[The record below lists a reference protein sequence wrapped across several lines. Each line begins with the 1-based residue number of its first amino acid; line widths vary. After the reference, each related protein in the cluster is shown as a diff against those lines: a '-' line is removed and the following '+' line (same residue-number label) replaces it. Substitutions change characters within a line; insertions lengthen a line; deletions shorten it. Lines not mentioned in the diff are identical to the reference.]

1 MPSTPGPTAV
11 TRPARPADLPH
22 LLRWERDY
30 IRTVEPAA
38 EAAWTE
44 AIDRNLA
51 MWVECLDRTLI
62 LEAGGEP
69 GGSMMWMPTH
79 AADSTGGTSG
89 TDGTATLIGIHV
101 VPALRRRG
109 FGRLLL
115 DAFAEQA
122 RAAGHATL
130 ALGVHRA
137 NPALRLYEDA
147 GYRHTGE
154 DGDYLLMERPATP

>member
-38 EAAWTE
+38 EAAWTG

-51 MWVECLDRTLI
+51 LWVLCLDRTLI
-62 LEAGGEP
+62 LEAEGGP
-69 GGSMMWMPTH
+69 GGSMMWMPT
-79 AADSTGGTSG
+79 DG
-89 TDGTATLIGIHV
+89 TDGTATLVGIHV

-115 DAFAEQA
+115 DAFAAQA
-122 RAAGHATL
+122 RAAGRTTL

-137 NPALRLYEDA
+137 NPARRLYEDA

-154 DGDYLLMERPATP
+154 HGDHLLMERPATP

>member
-1 MPSTPGPTAV
+1 MPSAPGPTAV

-38 EAAWTE
+38 EAAWTG

-51 MWVECLDRTLI
+51 LWVEYLDRTLV
-62 LEAGGEP
+62 LEADGEP
-69 GGSMMWMPTH
+69 GGSMMWMPTN
-79 AADSTGGTSG
+79 ATDDADDA
-89 TDGTATLIGIHV
+89 DGTATLIGIHV

-115 DAFAEQA
+115 DAFAAQA

-130 ALGVHRA
+130 ALAVHCA
-137 NPALRLYEDA
+137 NPARRLYEDA

-154 DGDYLLMERPATP
+154 DGDHLLMERPATP

>member
-38 EAAWTE
+38 EAAWTG

-51 MWVECLDRTLI
+51 LWVQCLDRTLI
-62 LEAGGEP
+62 LEAEGEP
-69 GGSMMWMPTH
+69 GGSMMWMPTDGSDGT
-79 AADSTGGTSG
+79 DS

-115 DAFAEQA
+115 DAFAAQA
-122 RAAGHATL
+122 RAAGRTTL

-137 NPALRLYEDA
+137 NPARRLYEDA
-147 GYRHTGE
+147 GYRHTGG

>member
-38 EAAWTE
+38 EAAWTG

-51 MWVECLDRTLI
+51 LWVECLDRTLV
-62 LEAGGEP
+62 LEADREP
-69 GGSMMWMPTH
+69 GGSMMWMPTN
-79 AADSTGGTSG
+79 ATDDA
-89 TDGTATLIGIHV
+89 DGTATLIGIHV

-115 DAFAEQA
+115 DAFAAQA
-122 RAAGHATL
+122 RAAGHAAL

-137 NPALRLYEDA
+137 NPARRLYEDA

-154 DGDYLLMERPATP
+154 DGDHLLMERPATP

>member
-1 MPSTPGPTAV
+1 MSNSPTPTTV

-38 EAAWTE
+38 EAGWTE

-51 MWVECLDRTLI
+51 LWVDCLDRTLV
-62 LEAGGEP
+62 LEADGEP
-69 GGSMMWMPTH
+69 GGSTMWMP
-79 AADSTGGTSG
+79 S
-89 TDGTATLIGIHV
+89 DGKAMLIGIHV

-115 DAFAEQA
+115 DTFAAQA

-137 NPALRLYEDA
+137 NPALHLYEGA
-147 GYRHTGE
+147 GYRRTGE
-154 DGDYLLMERPATP
+154 DGDYVLMERPTTS

>member
-1 MPSTPGPTAV
+1 MSSSPGPTAV

-22 LLRWERDY
+22 LLRWEREY

-38 EAAWTE
+38 EAAWTG

-51 MWVECLDRTLI
+51 LWVECLDRTLV
-62 LEAGGEP
+62 LEAEGEP
-69 GGSMMWMPTH
+69 GGSMMWMPT
-79 AADSTGGTSG
+79 
-89 TDGTATLIGIHV
+89 DGRATLVGIHV

-109 FGRLLL
+109 YGRLLL
-115 DAFAEQA
+115 DAFAAQA
-122 RAAGHATL
+122 REAGHGTL

-137 NPALRLYEDA
+137 NPARRLYEEA